1 MLVSKQ
7 KWSLTQRMQGALR
20 DEGKAK
26 AGIISTRSGAPKL
39 RPSRSCI
46 VNRPSPGREMKYR
59 RWSGIEA
66 PLTDR
71 GVRSPRPETNTEG
84 SER

>member
-26 AGIISTRSGAPKL
+26 AGIISTRSGAP
-39 RPSRSCI
+39 
-46 VNRPSPGREMKYR
+46 NFDR
-59 RWSGIEA
+59 R
-66 PLTDR
+66 DR
-71 GVRSPRPETNTEG
+71 AS
-84 SER
+84 